1 MWCIEPIN
9 KIQILLFSEKVAINS
24 LFMPHRKHIFIIYA
38 TTNTMPLVSPSLLSA
53 DFGNLQH
60 DLEMLN
66 QSECDWYH
74 LDVMDGVFVP
84 NISFGFPVMQA
95 MAKHATKPLDVHL
108 MIEHPEKFLKEVKAL
123 GAKVMNVHYEACTH
137 LHRVIQQIKAEGMMA
152 GVTLNPHTP
161 VSLLEDIITDLDLVM
176 LMSVNPGFGGQKF
189 IEHTIDKTI
198 RLRQLIERSGS
209 KALIEIDGGVNR
221 ETGKRLVEAG
231 ADVLV
236 AGSAVF
242 KADDPVEEVHIL
254 KNL

>member
-1 MWCIEPIN
+1 
-9 KIQILLFSEKVAINS
+9 
-24 LFMPHRKHIFIIYA
+24 
-38 TTNTMPLVSPSLLSA
+38 MPLISPSLLSA
-53 DFGNLQH
+53 DFGNLQR

-66 QSECDWYH
+66 NSECDWYH

-95 MAKHATKPLDVHL
+95 MARHAKKPLDVHL
-108 MIEHPEKFLKEVKAL
+108 MIERPEKFINEVKAL

-137 LHRVIQQIKAEGMMA
+137 LHRVVQQIKNEGMMA

-161 VSLLEDIITDLDLVM
+161 VSLLEEIIGDLDLVM

-189 IEHTIDKTI
+189 IEHSLDKTR
-198 RLRQLIERSGS
+198 RLRELIDRTSS
-209 KALIEIDGGVNR
+209 HALIEIDGGVNR
-221 ETGKRLVEAG
+221 QTGKQLVEAG

-254 KNL
+254 KHL

>member
-1 MWCIEPIN
+1 M
-9 KIQILLFSEKVAINS
+9 
-24 LFMPHRKHIFIIYA
+24 
-38 TTNTMPLVSPSLLSA
+38 VSPSLLSA
-53 DFGNLQH
+53 DFANLQR
-60 DLEMLN
+60 DIEMLN
-66 QSECDWYH
+66 DSACDWFH

-84 NISFGFPVMQA
+84 NISFGFPVMEA
-95 MAKHATKPLDVHL
+95 MAQHAKKPLDVHL
-108 MIEHPEKFLKEVKAL
+108 MIVQPEKFVKEVKAL

-137 LHRVIQQIKAEGMMA
+137 LHRVVQQIKSEGMMA

-161 VSLLEDIITDLDLVM
+161 ISVLEEIAPDLDLVM

-189 IEHTIDKTI
+189 IEHAVNKTR
-198 RLRQLIERSGS
+198 RLRELLDRTNS

-242 KADDPVEEVHIL
+242 RAADPKEEILAL